1 MSEDCRALNLLI
13 FINNTTMRHFTQFI
27 GTLPKKQILRLFV
40 VMAWG
45 CWGGMPALAQEF
57 VVDSMVYVVQP
68 FVLEEGAEETTPCV
82 VLKTVLSDPE
92 HLVVPDTVSYEGT
105 KYPVVQIGFDMFR
118 SDAPLYRHLSL
129 RSVTLPSTI
138 RCISSFAFNGCENLQ
153 TIQFGTYTDAKRR
166 LRIYNAIFDRC
177 DQLTSVD
184 FPEYAEFC
192 VNNSFF
198 GSGILDGSSVK
209 RIRIPGT
216 CSFSAS
222 AESNGHFRR
231 GSALET
237 VILGEGITEIPPYCF
252 WDCPNLRSVQQPESL
267 ERVGIN
273 AFGELTSISNYR
285 YSSPFLRNQPDGI
298 VYIGK
303 TAYLYKGDV
312 PTGTEI
318 QIRPGTRVL
327 GFDLCCEKEELK
339 DTWIHIPNTVN
350 CIEGKITPNMVFEE
364 GNPDYMLRDGV
375 LYGDSGRTL
384 LKAMNLAVED
394 FTIPSTVDSIYG
406 EAFSACTSLRSLTI
420 PETIAGRISYV
431 DVPCVSS
438 YEREL
443 LFLGGICE
451 GCTSLE
457 RVILRSNGLLGNDMF
472 KGCSSLKEVVIDGN
486 YITDEDTV
494 FVHGRNSIKTP
505 FVNCPALES
514 LAFTDKVDYI
524 GALYAEKDSVSIT
537 DLRLPQNVKWLGD
550 YAFRNFKRLK
560 KVVLPRMEQCGQHV
574 FANCT
579 GLEQVDLNRM
589 TDSIPTGMFADC
601 SRLSAIQLPKQIT
614 AVKSKAFQGCTR
626 LNDINLENIKE
637 IGSFGFAYCTNLN
650 KVEVPDLEKIGI
662 HPMEGTGYSRTGG
675 VYYLGTTACGYDTSL
690 PDSVDIT
697 IDIREGTTEILPY
710 AFSSKGDD
718 RHNLSGRTDKRFAYP
733 VRIPASVH
741 TIGSSA
747 FESIGRSSIQGEMAS
762 FFTLP
767 PAVKY
772 IGDNAFA
779 SFRLTDTLVVLPASL
794 DSIGRYAFT
803 FRGSALMMYVQ
814 SAIPCKVSSR
824 SFRFPVLFKRY
835 VRLYVPTGSKEAYE
849 NSPWSE
855 LSYNIEEYD
864 VLPTAIHTSVA
875 DHDRLGIRITDK
887 GIAVN
892 TAVRVYTTEG
902 RLVAVTRQPGTVVLP
917 KGRIYVVRGKES
929 AVKVFVP

>member
-1 MSEDCRALNLLI
+1 MSEDSRALNLLI

-27 GTLPKKQILRLFV
+27 GPLPKKQLLRLFV

-57 VVDSMVYVVQP
+57 VVDSMVYVVHP
-68 FVLEEGAEETTPCV
+68 FVLEEGAEETTPCA

-105 KYPVVQIGFDMFR
+105 KYPVAQIGLFSR
-118 SDAPLYRHLSL
+118 YSTDAPLYKHLSL

-138 RCISSFAFNGCENLQ
+138 RCISPFAFSGCENLQ
-153 TIQFGTYTDAKRR
+153 AIQFGTYSDAKRR
-166 LRIYNAIFDRC
+166 LRIYDAIFEGC
-177 DQLTSVD
+177 NQLTSMD
-184 FPEYAEFC
+184 FPGYTEFC
-192 VNNSFF
+192 SEYSSMGILY
-198 GSGILDGSSVK
+198 GSGVK
-209 RIRIPGT
+209 QIRIPGT
-216 CSFSAS
+216 CSFSEDARN
-222 AESNGHFRR
+222 NGKYGYFQECRT
-231 GSALET
+231 LET
-237 VILGEGITEIPPYCF
+237 VILEEGITEIPPRCF
-252 WDCPNLRSVQQPESL
+252 LGCNQLRSVQQPESL
-267 ERVGIN
+267 VRVGMD
-273 AFGELTSISNYR
+273 AFGGFYANAPT
-285 YSSPFLRNQPDGI
+285 YSPPFLRNQPDGI
-298 VYIGK
+298 IYIGK
-303 TAYLYKGDV
+303 TAYLYKGNV

-327 GFDLCCEKEELK
+327 GFDLYYEREKLK
-339 DTWIHIPNTVN
+339 DAQLHIPNTVN

-364 GNPDYMLRDGV
+364 GNPNYMLRDGV

-384 LKAMNLAVED
+384 LKAMNLTVED
-394 FTIPSTVDSIYG
+394 FTVPSTVDTIYG

-420 PETIAGRISYV
+420 PETITGQISYV
-431 DVPCVSS
+431 DVPGVSDN
-438 YEREL
+438 ERERL
-443 LFLGGICE
+443 SLGLGGICE

-457 RVILRSNGLLGNDMF
+457 RVILRSSGLLSNNMF

-494 FVHGRNSIKTP
+494 FVNGRNSIKTP

-514 LAFTDKVDYI
+514 LTFTDKVDYI
-524 GALYAEKDSVSIT
+524 GALCAEKDSLSLT
-537 DLRLPQNVKWLGD
+537 ALRLPQNVKWLGD

-560 KVVLPRMEQCGQHV
+560 AVALPRMEQCGRNV

-579 GLEQVDLNRM
+579 GLEQVDLSRM

-614 AVKSKAFQGCTR
+614 AVKSEAFQGCTR

-637 IGSFGFAYCTNLN
+637 IGDFGFAYCTNLK
-650 KVEVPDLEKIGI
+650 KVEVPALEKIGI
-662 HPMEGTGYSRTGG
+662 YPMEGSGYSRTGG
-675 VYYLGTTACGYDTSL
+675 VYYLGTTVCGYDTSL

-710 AFSSKGDD
+710 AFNPAPASD
-718 RHNLSGRTDKRFAYP
+718 RDVRRFAFP
-733 VRIPASVH
+733 IRIPASVH
-741 TIGSSA
+741 TIGSYA
-747 FESIGRSSIQGEMAS
+747 FAGRSVSRGEMAS

-767 PAVKY
+767 PAVKH
-772 IGDNAFA
+772 IGDGAFY
-779 SFRLTDTLVVLPASL
+779 SFQLTDTLVVLPASL
-794 DSIGRYAFT
+794 DSIGRDAFT
-803 FRGSALMMYVQ
+803 FGGSALMMYVQ
-814 SAIPCKVSSR
+814 SAIPCKVNSS
-824 SFRFPVLFKRY
+824 SFRFPVLLKRNA
-835 VRLYVPTGSKEAYE
+835 RLYVPTGSKEAYE
-849 NSPWSE
+849 DSPWSRIFR
-855 LSYNIEEYD
+855 NIEEYD

-875 DHDRLGIRITDK
+875 DNDRLDIRITDK

-902 RLVAVTRQPGTVVLP
+902 RLVAVTRQAGTVALP